1 MACSIPPASRSDRER
16 FDPPLRRHR
25 WVTEAPLGR
34 AGFLADARARSA
46 DAGLEPAAFER
57 LLWHGGLHLDGRPR
71 GEDELPERIEVGTR
85 VDLYAFAREP
95 EAIPFGAERILAEG
109 TDWLAADKP
118 AWLPTQA
125 TRASRRLSL
134 EAALRDLTGCA
145 RLAAVHRLDRETSG
159 VVLFAA
165 TREAAGE
172 LGRALAAGRARRR
185 YLALVSPAPDRERF
199 EVSGFLGRALDP
211 RRYRFALRDTAQP
224 GFRWSRTRF
233 QRVAGAGE
241 RAVLSA
247 EPATGRTH
255 QIRVHLSASGTP
267 IAGDVVYG
275 GAPAARL
282 LLHAARLEVEAA
294 GAIEVEAPL
303 PPDLAPIFASAEG
316 TRWG

>member
-1 MACSIPPASRSDRER
+1 MACSTPPTSRSERER
-16 FDPPLRRHR
+16 FDPPLLRHR
-25 WVTEAPLGR
+25 WVTHAPQGCD
-34 AGFLADARARSA
+34 AFLADAKARGA
-46 DAGLEPAAFER
+46 DAGLDPAAWQR
-57 LLWHGGLHLDGRPR
+57 LLWHGGLHLDGRPH
-71 GEDELPERIEVGTR
+71 GEGELPEWIAPGTR

-95 EAIPFGAERILAEG
+95 EAIPFGAERILAEE

-134 EAALRDLTGCA
+134 ETALRELTGCA
-145 RLAAVHRLDRETSG
+145 QLAAVHRLDRETSG
-159 VVLFAA
+159 VVLFAR
-165 TREAAGE
+165 TREAAGR
-172 LGRALAAGRARRR
+172 LGRALAAGRAHRR
-185 YLALVSPAPDRERF
+185 YLAVVSPAPERERF
-199 EVSGFLGRALDP
+199 EVSGFLGRTLDP
-211 RRYRFALRDTAQP
+211 HRYRFALREAAQP

-233 QRVAGAGE
+233 RRIAAAGA

-282 LLHAARLEVEAA
+282 LLHAVRLEVEDGGTIA
-294 GAIEVEAPL
+294 VEAPL
-303 PPDLAPIFASAEG
+303 PPDLAPIFANAEG
-316 TRWG
+316 TRWR